1 MAVAALT
8 TAVVV
13 VSPTQQDS
21 NPARSTSAAIAP
33 IIGNGPPIPI
43 PYSTEPRLRCGGLR
57 TAGLYSRR
65 GADRRGIV
73 RAACRPFVVLGGRV
87 ADLLDEE
94 EIEQRLDELG
104 DWEREGDEIQKVFEF
119 DDFPTAIEFVN
130 DVARLAE
137 RYDHHPDIDIRWNK
151 VRLALSTH
159 SEGGLTSLD
168 FDLAG
173 DIEQSIS

>member
-1 MAVAALT
+1 
-8 TAVVV
+8 
-13 VSPTQQDS
+13 
-21 NPARSTSAAIAP
+21 
-33 IIGNGPPIPI
+33 
-43 PYSTEPRLRCGGLR
+43 
-57 TAGLYSRR
+57 
-65 GADRRGIV
+65 
-73 RAACRPFVVLGGRV
+73 V
-87 ADLLDEE
+87 ADLLDDE

-119 DDFPTAIEFVN
+119 DDFNTAIQFVN

-159 SEGGLTSLD
+159 AEGGLTARD

-173 DIEQSIS
+173 EVEQSIT